1 MILEKFEKFI
11 KIMKLTQ
18 SDQDGEALNAL
29 RMANT
34 ILVEAN
40 VSWEELLRA
49 KVAVTSSVAAQAV
62 PQTGK
67 HYTNKEEIEEMLK
80 GVLSGMA
87 TGSSFYSFIKSLDD
101 WWTEKGWLTEKQY
114 NALRK
119 SYERVK

>member
-18 SDQDGEALNAL
+18 SDQDGETLNAI

-49 KVAVTSSVAAQAV
+49 KVAVTSSVAAQSV
-62 PQTGK
+62 PQGGK
-67 HYTNKEEIEEMLK
+67 RYTNKEEIETMLS
-80 GVLSGMA
+80 GVLASMA
-87 TGSSFYSFIKSLDD
+87 TGSSFYSFIKSLED
-101 WWTEKGWLTEKQY
+101 WWMDKGWLTEKQY

>member
-1 MILEKFEKFI
+1 MVIEKFEKFI

-49 KVAVTSSVAAQAV
+49 KVAVTSSVAAQSV
-62 PQTGK
+62 PQGGK
-67 HYTNKEEIEEMLK
+67 RYTNKEEIETMLS
-80 GVLSGMA
+80 GVLSSMLA
-87 TGSSFYSFIKSLDD
+87 GSSFHTFIKSLED
-101 WWTEKGWLTEKQY
+101 WWNEKGWLTEKQY